1 MGSCPP
7 GSVVFWD
14 EEHPLPEGW
23 EWMPLPHV
31 GQYRLLFAK
40 FLLTERCYRPMV
52 KK

>member
-1 MGSCPP
+1 
-7 GSVVFWD
+7 
-14 EEHPLPEGW
+14 
-23 EWMPLPHV
+23 MPLPHV